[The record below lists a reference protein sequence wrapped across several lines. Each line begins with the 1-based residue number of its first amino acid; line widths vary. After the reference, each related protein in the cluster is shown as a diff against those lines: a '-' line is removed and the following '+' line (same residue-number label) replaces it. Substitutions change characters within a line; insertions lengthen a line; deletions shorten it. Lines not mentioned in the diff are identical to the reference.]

1 MDNINIVWNNLEKIA
16 ITSDII
22 KIFFISI
29 CTYVTFLRIINNKE
43 VNTKQYIISFFC
55 ILFVSIISIIIKY
68 KLNFLMYVVI
78 LSFLLSWICS
88 ISSEN
93 SIGYSILITIISLSL
108 NYVIFVITIMS
119 VFVFNILL
127 YAIESDI
134 INLILMICLHIVILY
149 FLLKTKRI
157 KNGIVFLQN
166 DSNNKYIDIIILN
179 ISICILFSIV
189 VFSNI
194 DIVVSRSLFIA
205 FIIFSIIMFI
215 TIQKSLQLYYKQK
228 LLEQDL
234 KETKEELE
242 NKKEEIKKL
251 EVENLNF
258 SKTSH
263 SLAHKQRA
271 LEYKL
276 EQLKQKYEIAEEIE
290 IEDRIKN
297 ISKELYNK
305 TQEVELSKTGIP
317 EIDDM
322 FKYMQSECIKNN
334 IQFQL
339 QIKGNI
345 YEMINN
351 YVSKEDLTILIAD
364 HVKNAIIAINYSEN
378 INKSILVRLG
388 KIDKIY
394 SLYIYDSGIEFKK
407 ETLSNLGKIPSTTH
421 ADSGGTGMGFMNTFD
436 TLKKYNASLI
446 INEYNKP
453 SKDNYTKSI
462 IIKFDKNKEFKIN
475 SYREEKSSRQK

>member
-1 MDNINIVWNNLEKIA
+1 MININLMYELENFKVDIHIAKMLVIMIGTYYSCLKI
-16 ITSDII
+16 INK
-22 KIFFISI
+22 KIFFNCYDIIIFFITAIICGVIRYETNYLISI
-29 CTYVTFLRIINNKE
+29 IYLILIISILLTKLTKSNIGYNILITIVSLS
-43 VNTKQYIISFFC
+43 VNYIIF
-55 ILFVSIISIIIKY
+55 IISIIMNYI
-68 KLNFLMYVVI
+68 LNTL
-78 LSFLLSWICS
+78 
-88 ISSEN
+88 
-93 SIGYSILITIISLSL
+93 IGFSNDYFNLILITSIQII
-108 NYVIFVITIMS
+108 
-119 VFVFNILL
+119 
-127 YAIESDI
+127 
-134 INLILMICLHIVILY
+134 ILY
-149 FLLKTKRI
+149 IVFRTKRLKHGISFLQRKI
-157 KNGIVFLQN
+157 KNEYMDLL
-166 DSNNKYIDIIILN
+166 ILN
-179 ISICILFSIV
+179 ISAIILFTIIML
-189 VFSNI
+189 SNYNKI
-194 DIVVSRSLFIA
+194 LIRNIFFA

-251 EVENLNF
+251 EAENLNF

-276 EQLKQKYEIAEEIE
+276 EQLKQKYEVAEEIE

-305 TQEVELSKTGIP
+305 TPEVELSKTGIA

-462 IIKFDKNKEFKIN
+462 IIKFDKRAEFKIN
-475 SYREEKSSRQK
+475 SYREEIKKLDKN